1 MINKLIEDKIMT
13 NQHGKKESRSEDI
26 IQIVTFLLADEKY
39 GVDIMVADGVETVN
53 KITPIPNS
61 LDFVEGVLNLRGVV
75 IPIINLKKR
84 FNLVGGSEDI
94 ELYLTL
100 FIEGELKIG
109 ILIDAL
115 DKVEY
120 IPKDQIQPPP
130 PVISGIGREYI
141 SGVANDSNENLVIIL
156 DIDKLLSYEELEAL
170 KESQK

>member
-1 MINKLIEDKIMT
+1 MT
-13 NQHGKKESRSEDI
+13 NQRGKKESKSEDI

-39 GVDIMVADGVETVN
+39 GVDIMVADGVETIN

-61 LDFVEGVLNLRGVV
+61 LDFVEGVLNLRGEV

-84 FNLVGGSEDI
+84 FNLVGGSENL

-100 FIEGELKIG
+100 YIEGELKIG

-141 SGVANDSNENLVIIL
+141 SGVANDTNDNLVIIL

>member
-1 MINKLIEDKIMT
+1 MT
-13 NQHGKKESRSEDI
+13 NQRGKKESKSEDI

-39 GVDIMVADGVETVN
+39 GVDIMVADGVETIN

-61 LDFVEGVLNLRGVV
+61 LDFVEGVLNLRGEV

-84 FNLVGGSEDI
+84 FNMVGGSENL

-100 FIEGELKIG
+100 YIDGELKIG

-141 SGVANDSNENLVIIL
+141 SGVANDTNENLVIIL

>member
-1 MINKLIEDKIMT
+1 MT

-141 SGVANDSNENLVIIL
+141 SGVANDSNDNLVIIL